1 MSQTLA
7 YKCNCITIHNITN
20 LNYFTIMATNIN
32 TTATKTTNNIER
44 EKQIIEKRNIIRV
57 TRGKNDEKNRYYIEV
72 DGEPFKGFNK
82 NNEEVLTNSFSMNL
96 TTLVGQI
103 GIKSEMLSTAFA
115 MASVQGMKKAL
126 NPEIV
131 ALCLVGATIS
141 VRRDLKLA
149 TDLREGGEEGAT
161 YGSNV
166 WKNTII
172 AFESHLTA
180 FATQIVASRIMN
192 PDTLT
197 IMDVNENAI
206 PSASALFANIA
217 G

>member
-7 YKCNCITIHNITN
+7 CKCNCITIHNITN
-20 LNYFTIMATNIN
+20 SNYFTIMATNTK
-32 TTATKTTNNIER
+32 TTATKTTDNTER

-57 TRGKNDEKNRYYIEV
+57 TRGKNEEKNRYYIEV

-96 TTLVGQI
+96 ITLVGQI

-115 MASVQGMKKAL
+115 MASVQGTKKAL

-141 VRRDLKLA
+141 VHRDLKLA
-149 TDLREGGEEGAT
+149 TDLREGGEEGST
-161 YGSNV
+161 YGINV
-166 WKNTII
+166 WKNTITN
-172 AFESHLTA
+172 FESHLTA
-180 FATQIVASRIMN
+180 FASQIVASRIMN

-197 IMDVNENAI
+197 IDDTKENAV
-206 PSASALFANIA
+206 PTAAALFANIA

>member
-1 MSQTLA
+1 METSKT
-7 YKCNCITIHNITN
+7 
-20 LNYFTIMATNIN
+20 N
-32 TTATKTTNNIER
+32 TTTNER
-44 EKQIIEKRNIIRV
+44 ETQNIEKRNILRV
-57 TRGKNDEKNRYYIEV
+57 SRASNEEGNRYYIEV
-72 DGEPFKGFNK
+72 DGEPFKGYNK
-82 NNEEVLTNSFSMNL
+82 NNEEILTNSFSMNL

-103 GIKSEMLSTAFA
+103 GLKSEMLSTAFA
-115 MASVQGMKKAL
+115 MASVQGAKTKRVL

-141 VRRDLKLA
+141 IQRDHKLA

-166 WKNTII
+166 WKNTIT
-172 AFESHLTA
+172 AFESHVTA
-180 FATQIVASRIMN
+180 FASQIAVQRIMN

-197 IMDVNENAI
+197 IEAKSANEM
-206 PSASALFANIA
+206 PTASALFASIA

>member
-1 MSQTLA
+1 
-7 YKCNCITIHNITN
+7 
-20 LNYFTIMATNIN
+20 MATNTK
-32 TTATKTTNNIER
+32 TTATKTIDNTER

-57 TRGKNDEKNRYYIEV
+57 TRGKNEEKNRYYIEV

-82 NNEEVLTNSFSMNL
+82 SNEEVLTNSFSMNL

-115 MASVQGMKKAL
+115 MASVQGTKKAL

-131 ALCLVGATIS
+131 ALCLVGGTIS

-149 TDLREGGEEGAT
+149 TDLREGGEDGAT

-180 FATQIVASRIMN
+180 FASQIVASRIMN

-197 IMDVNENAI
+197 IDDTKENAM